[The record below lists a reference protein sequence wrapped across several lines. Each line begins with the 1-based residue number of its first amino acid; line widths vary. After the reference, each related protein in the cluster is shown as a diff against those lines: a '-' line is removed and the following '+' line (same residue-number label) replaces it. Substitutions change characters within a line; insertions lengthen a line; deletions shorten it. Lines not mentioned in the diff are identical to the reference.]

1 MFSVRSIRTRIL
13 LLVIGVGLVMS
24 FLLAVVAP
32 WQARTLAGGIM
43 SDNARFMS
51 ELLVDNLSLGMQ
63 TWILDDGA
71 TVDQTLSSLRE
82 GTWQENATITDVW
95 VFDDKGRLVKSLN
108 EGGGTVLSGKQLS
121 SLEIEDLENVLRV
134 YSPLTDTD
142 GAVLGSV
149 IIDISKSLFQSES
162 EKQAVFFILMALAS
176 LGVSIFLALWQ
187 ARIIGTPLSRISEIA
202 EAISQGDISH
212 ELNIR
217 SKDEVGKLAESFR
230 KLITYMRDLSTAAGR
245 IAANDLTVEVTPRS
259 ERDMLGQSFN
269 TMKYNLSS
277 MVRQLGANAH
287 ELVSAANEISSSSE
301 QMSKG
306 ATEQTDQVAQVSRAV
321 EEMTSSVMESS
332 QSATHASEASRAA
345 AEMAGQGGCIVGET
359 VEGMQTIANV
369 VKESA
374 SSIGKLAKSAEQIG
388 EIISVIDDIAD
399 QTNLLALNAAIEAA
413 RAGEQGRGFA
423 VVADEVRKLAE
434 RTGKA
439 TAEIAEMIKSIQ
451 TETDEAVRVM
461 ESGIEEVG
469 KGRELADQAG
479 SSLNEIVT
487 MSQNVMTMIESIATA
502 AEEQSSASEQISHN
516 IESISSVARETANGA
531 QQSAS
536 AAEQLN
542 RQAECLQQMVSRFKI
557 GQVKS

>member
-71 TVDQTLSSLRE
+71 TVDQTLASLRE

-149 IIDISKSLFQSES
+149 MIDISKSLFQSES